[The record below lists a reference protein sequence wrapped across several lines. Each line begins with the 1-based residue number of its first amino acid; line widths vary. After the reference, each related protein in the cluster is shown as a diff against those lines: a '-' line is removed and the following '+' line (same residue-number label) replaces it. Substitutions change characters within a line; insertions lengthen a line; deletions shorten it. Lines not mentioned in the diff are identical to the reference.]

1 MKDKGFSITKN
12 AAMCKWWA
20 PKLAFDAIHDCLLI
34 HGNVAYAK
42 DLPYERRLRN
52 VMGIEIGD
60 GTAEI
65 QKIVI
70 GREVFGKEYAP
81 HK

>member
-1 MKDKGFSITKN
+1 M
-12 AAMCKWWA
+12 
-20 PKLAFDAIHDCLLI
+20 

-42 DLPYERRLRN
+42 DLPFERRMRN

-65 QKIVI
+65 QKIVV